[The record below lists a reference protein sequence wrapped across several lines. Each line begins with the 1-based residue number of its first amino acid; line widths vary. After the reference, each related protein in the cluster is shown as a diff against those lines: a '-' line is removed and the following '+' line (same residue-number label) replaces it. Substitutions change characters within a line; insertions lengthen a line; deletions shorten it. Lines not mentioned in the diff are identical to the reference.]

1 MMYLT
6 FNAAF
11 NAVHKLWN
19 PKFDAA
25 RNIELFAECAN
36 RHGHLYEV
44 EVTVGAEVAGRR
56 PVVMD
61 RAEIHRIIDDVLAPK
76 LEDAD
81 MNTAFVQ
88 DHFMSTGE
96 NIVREIWK
104 LVQPE
109 LPGGVALAAV
119 RLVSTPNNSFVY
131 FGDDEALACH

>member
-19 PKFDAA
+19 PRLDEV
-25 RNIELFAECAN
+25 RNTELFAECAN

-44 EVTVGAEVAGRR
+44 EVTVKANVTGRR
-56 PVVMD
+56 PVVID
-61 RAEIHRIIDDVLAPK
+61 RADIRRIVDAVLAPK
-76 LEDAD
+76 LQDGD

-96 NIVREIWK
+96 NIVKEIWK

-109 LPGGVALAAV
+109 LPRGVALAAV

-131 FGDDEALACH
+131 FGDGEAKACY